1 MINYNIQIAC
11 VSVRK
16 MMGNNHKMQSL
27 HFFGG
32 KRDCNC
38 IQYIGMKKYIY
49 ISESITIWT
58 SYVSIC
64 TNDYIMYW
72 CKTDCTMMIVKY
84 FVLRNIVFKLA
95 GACEA

>member
-27 HFFGG
+27 NFLVE
-32 KRDCNC
+32 KEIAIAYN
-38 IQYIGMKKYIY
+38 ILEWKNIY
-49 ISESITIWT
+49 ISDSITIWT
-58 SYVSIC
+58 SYVSLC

-72 CKTDCTMMIVKY
+72 CKTDCTMVIVND